1 VLNGLDCIASEIR
14 GVFRPLFGCGG
25 CDSELY
31 WNEWHN
37 DPPRCCDQCDPCG
50 NWTGPSA
57 GGTSYDAPFEH
68 EYMPTEMAQRA
79 PQGGAPQVA
88 RKPGQLKKLH

>member
-1 VLNGLDCIASEIR
+1 VGEGVLNGLDCIASEIR

-37 DPPRCCDQCDPCG
+37 DPPRCCDPCDPCG
-50 NWTGPSA
+50 NWVGPAGAPHHHAAHAYQTMTADATPSA
-57 GGTSYDAPFEH
+57 QQIAK
-68 EYMPTEMAQRA
+68 
-79 PQGGAPQVA
+79 
-88 RKPGQLKKLH
+88 KPGQLKKLH